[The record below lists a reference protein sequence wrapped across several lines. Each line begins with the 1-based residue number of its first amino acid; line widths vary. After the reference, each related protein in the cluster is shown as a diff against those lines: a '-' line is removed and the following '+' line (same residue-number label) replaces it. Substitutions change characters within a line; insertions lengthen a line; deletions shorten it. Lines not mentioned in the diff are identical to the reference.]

1 MHLCVVNCIIAERK
15 YRVRVIMNP
24 RYWPALCWAFY
35 LNFAFTGANPLF
47 TTESPDPE
55 DDVRPYPMLA
65 LTSQEPPVPGGAVAK
80 LPSKTAVMRAYD
92 CSDATAQTKT
102 LDLTSP
108 GECPDPERDYEGP
121 EAVTAAIIKK
131 KDSVPHPVYHCSIR
145 VTRQINHCYGAISTS
160 FGLATTAYEQLVLL
174 DRETCIKAVKQR
186 ELEYDGRRFLLPKES
201 SEPYNRA
208 YFSKGRVDN
217 YDGTCHSVSTTL
229 DDGTFVYGIVE
240 ETRIK
245 VLARTVAGR
254 WELESGALVVDE
266 HLPGVFR
273 TGELLDAMSGAYYW
287 DEGDVNGACALSL
300 TEVFMGAAAL
310 YVPTRASATDRYVG
324 STLMVDS
331 NNASQSIALVLGEPV
346 LYCKVSECYLA
357 KNLPGF
363 AACFRNRYSAGP
375 EQPFRGEHRAREAL
389 ARRGDLRPHRPGH
402 QGRG

>member
-1 MHLCVVNCIIAERK
+1 
-15 YRVRVIMNP
+15 
-24 RYWPALCWAFY
+24 
-35 LNFAFTGANPLF
+35 
-47 TTESPDPE
+47 
-55 DDVRPYPMLA
+55 ML
-65 LTSQEPPVPGGAVAK
+65 P
-80 LPSKTAVMRAYD
+80 
-92 CSDATAQTKT
+92 
-102 LDLTSP
+102 
-108 GECPDPERDYEGP
+108 
-121 EAVTAAIIKK
+121 
-131 KDSVPHPVYHCSIR
+131 
-145 VTRQINHCYGAISTS
+145 
-160 FGLATTAYEQLVLL
+160 

-310 YVPTRASATDRYVG
+310 YVPTRASAADRYVG

-331 NNASQSIALVLGEPV
+331 NNASQSIALVLGEPGAI
-346 LYCKVSECYLA
+346 LQGERMLSGQEPARLRR
-357 KNLPGF
+357 LL
-363 AACFRNRYSAGP
+363 P
-375 EQPFRGEHRAREAL
+375 EQVQRRAGAAVPREHRAGEAL

-402 QGRG
+402 QGRGRVESGAGVVQE